1 MQLLFM
7 LTLPR
12 DAASVPIVRRLCRS
26 SFGSLGV
33 ADECVTELELLLAE
47 ACTNVLK
54 HADTGDDQY
63 EVEVRTNG
71 LECDI
76 RVRDAGRRFDD
87 EAVGRHAASTSAE
100 GGRGIHL
107 MRVLCD
113 RLQFVSEDSG
123 TVVHLRKTL
132 ELAAD
137 SPLRL
142 VAPGQAASSSRS

>member
-1 MQLLFM
+1 M
-7 LTLPR
+7 LSLPR

-33 ADECVTELELLLAE
+33 EDECVTELELLLAE

-63 EVEVRTNG
+63 EVEVRTTG
-71 LECDI
+71 HECDI
-76 RVRDAGRRFDD
+76 RVRNAGRRFDD
-87 EAVGRHAASTSAE
+87 ASLGHEAASTSAE

-123 TVVHLRKTL
+123 TVVHLRKSL
-132 ELAAD
+132 NLAPD

-142 VAPGQAASSSRS
+142 VPQGAAPSYTRN